1 MTTTTMADVTA
12 TAGSSIDELLSAR
25 RVTTVATPR
34 RSPVELA
41 LSACALGMWRLDFVA
56 SRLEVSDRFKQV
68 LGHEHGQESWDA
80 PWDDLSA
87 VVHPDDKGAVFEALD
102 EHLDGTWPFDVTC
115 RCLTRH
121 GDYRMMRLTGQAEW
135 AEDGTPLQ
143 VAGTL
148 EDVSARVRMEGELVA
163 SEARFRALFD
173 EAPYGLV
180 IEEASGARYENPAL
194 RRMGIRLAPRVDRR
208 PYGPTELL
216 LPRADRDRALP
227 VRVSGMPLSDGR
239 MLHVVIDIS
248 AEVEARAREEDL
260 QRELVTASRLAG
272 MAEMATGV
280 LHNLGNVLNSAFV
293 SSTMAGEVAGQLV
306 TWRLA
311 RVVEHLNTA
320 ADVLDDATK
329 RAQLVALLGAT
340 ASKLEGQR
348 DGIVREVERVRTT
361 LEHARAIVSA
371 QQEMAKNRMSVVEK
385 VAVDAVLTEAWTTAA
400 AACGIDGIDART
412 ECLIDGPIEVDRHT
426 LLQILVNL
434 LINATQSVRAVEE
447 RRGEV
452 TLVAT
457 PVGGG
462 RCRLAVRDNG
472 VGIAA
477 EDLGK
482 LFTHGYTTK
491 ATGRGF
497 GLHHSAMAAGE
508 LGGRLWAES
517 EGKGRGATF
526 ILELPLAVPLRAGEL
541 TGRHQRVTPVVRRQ
555 AVTAPHTPPTR

>member
-1 MTTTTMADVTA
+1 MSTRMASVPA
-12 TAGSSIDELLSAR
+12 PDESPLDALLNAR
-25 RVTTVATPR
+25 RVTAGVAPK
-34 RSPVELA
+34 RSPETLA
-41 LSACALGMWRLDFVA
+41 LAACALGLWRLDFTA
-56 SRLEVSDRFKQV
+56 SRFEVSARFKQV
-68 LGHEHGQESWDA
+68 LGHELDEDSWDLA
-80 PWDDLSA
+80 FDDLSDI
-87 VVHPDDKGAVFEALD
+87 VHPDDKPGVYEALD
-102 EHLDGTWPFDVTC
+102 EHLDGMWPFDVTC
-115 RCLTRH
+115 RVLTRH

-148 EDVSARVRMEGELVA
+148 EDVSARVRMERELVA

-180 IEEASGARYENPAL
+180 IEEESGARYENPAL
-194 RRMGIRLAPRVDRR
+194 KRMGIKLAPQVDRL
-208 PYGPTELL
+208 PYGPVELV
-216 LPRADRDRALP
+216 LPRPDRGRALP

-239 MLHVVIDIS
+239 MLHVVIDIR
-248 AEVEARAREEDL
+248 AEVEAREREADL

-320 ADVLDDATK
+320 ADVLDDANK

-385 VAVDAVLTEAWTTAA
+385 VAVDAVLAQAWTTAA
-400 AACGIDGIDART
+400 AACGIDGVDART
-412 ECLIDGPIEVDRHT
+412 ECLVDGPLEVDRHT

-434 LINATQSVRAVEE
+434 LINATQAVRAVEE

-472 VGIAA
+472 VGIAP
-477 EDLGK
+477 EELGK

-526 ILELPLAVPLRAGEL
+526 ILELPMAVPLRAGEL

-555 AVTAPHTPPTR
+555 AVTAPHSPPTR